1 MALKTRCTHCGASF
15 AMKNRDKEGAKIR
28 CKKCGEPFVVQI
40 EEARQKK
47 RAKRPEPADE
57 WGELPAKVI
66 GSNAVTRKKSAA
78 EESESSANKP
88 FIIVGG
94 IVFFIAAWTGIIY
107 GLSLLDV
114 KVDTGP
120 AEIQQVNLPLKYG
133 TSEQKNFAVQYP
145 TDWSFETGGGTGGTP
160 EWIRVQADDISINIR
175 TNLRASALGDITSG
189 GGTIQDE
196 EMPEELEPIAQVHE
210 MMKADLVSEME
221 SYEEEAP
228 EKVEARAGNS
238 RISRFVG
245 NRGFVGGGMA
255 YGFRATVPRG
265 NDKLKVTAICE
276 SEKVF
281 KAHEELLRKIILSI
295 GSPPG

>member
-1 MALKTRCTHCGASF
+1 
-15 AMKNRDKEGAKIR
+15 MKNRDKEGAKIR
-28 CKKCGEPFVVQI
+28 CRKCGEPFVVQI
-40 EEARQKK
+40 EEAKEKK
-47 RAKRPEPADE
+47 RKASRPASTKEFA
-57 WGELPAKVI
+57 ELPAKVI
-66 GSNAVTRKKSAA
+66 GANAVTKKQSAA
-78 EESESSANKP
+78 EESEASANKP

-114 KVDTGP
+114 KTETGP
-120 AEIQQVNLPLKYG
+120 TEVQQVDLPLKFG

-145 TDWSFETGGGTGGTP
+145 SEWSFETGGGTGGSP
-160 EWIRVQADDISINIR
+160 EWIRVQGDDISVNIR

-238 RISRFVG
+238 RISRFIG

-265 NDKLKVTAICE
+265 NDKLKVTAVCE

-281 KAHEELLRKIILSI
+281 EAHEQLLRKIILSI
-295 GSPPG
+295 GSPPS